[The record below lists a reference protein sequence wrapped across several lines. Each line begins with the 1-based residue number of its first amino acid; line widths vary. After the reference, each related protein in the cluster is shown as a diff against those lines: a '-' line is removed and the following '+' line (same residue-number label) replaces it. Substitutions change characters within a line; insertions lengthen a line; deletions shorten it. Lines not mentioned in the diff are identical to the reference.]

1 MRVVVVMIKGFGEGL
16 RVFWLVS
23 AFGNKRG
30 RIRIFLLWLLT
41 AQNVK
46 EVKAKIKSGLIM
58 ATVTDKMLNKT
69 ISVNEEEEPTYN
81 KINIGSFFFSCS
93 FIVDKGTGENS
104 FSAL

>member
-1 MRVVVVMIKGFGEGL
+1 
-16 RVFWLVS
+16 
-23 AFGNKRG
+23 
-30 RIRIFLLWLLT
+30 
-41 AQNVK
+41 
-46 EVKAKIKSGLIM
+46 M